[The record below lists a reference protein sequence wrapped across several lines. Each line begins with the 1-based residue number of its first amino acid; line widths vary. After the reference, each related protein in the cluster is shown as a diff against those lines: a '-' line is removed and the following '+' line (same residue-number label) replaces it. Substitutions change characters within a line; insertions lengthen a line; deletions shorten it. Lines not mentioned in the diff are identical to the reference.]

1 MSTISIA
8 YTQTHA
14 NTRKVREKVF
24 SQSKELYISIIF
36 PPNSLQ
42 QSFTY
47 SSPFMSLQLTIHNVW
62 QYVFDLY

>member
-8 YTQTHA
+8 YTQMHTNTH
-14 NTRKVREKVF
+14 KVREKVF
-24 SQSKELYISIIF
+24 SQSRELYISMIF

-47 SSPFMSLQLTIHNVW
+47 SSPSKWIQLTIHNVW